1 MIKFESEKHFENYLK
16 EYLPKLLPQ
25 KFPPDTEVRQQV
37 KLDGYGICDL
47 IFKHMVKHEYE
58 KGKFED
64 EGYQYTIVEVKNE
77 PLKYS
82 HFAQV
87 ARYKEYFDRCTMND
101 EGNTDEIIC
110 FEYLLI
116 APYFDLGEVSDND
129 VCFLSQSSE
138 DWVETYMLTIDHSRV
153 MLQEVKGWFR
163 SNSRHDFSFVEQQ
176 FLLNSE
182 GK

>member
-25 KFPPDTEVRQQV
+25 KFPPDT
-37 KLDGYGICDL
+37 D
-47 IFKHMVKHEYE
+47 
-58 KGKFED
+58 
-64 EGYQYTIVEVKNE
+64 
-77 PLKYS
+77 
-82 HFAQV
+82 
-87 ARYKEYFDRCTMND
+87 
-101 EGNTDEIIC
+101 
-110 FEYLLI
+110 
-116 APYFDLGEVSDND
+116 
-129 VCFLSQSSE
+129 E